1 MLSSQSSM
9 TVSESYF
16 PVIPIFSTEAQ
27 TGNPIVGNGSHLM
40 KAEGTV
46 GGIETHGNRKSR

>member
-9 TVSESYF
+9 KVSDSYS
-16 PVIPIFSTEAQ
+16 PVIPIFSTESQ

-46 GGIETHGNRKSR
+46 GRIETRGNRKLR